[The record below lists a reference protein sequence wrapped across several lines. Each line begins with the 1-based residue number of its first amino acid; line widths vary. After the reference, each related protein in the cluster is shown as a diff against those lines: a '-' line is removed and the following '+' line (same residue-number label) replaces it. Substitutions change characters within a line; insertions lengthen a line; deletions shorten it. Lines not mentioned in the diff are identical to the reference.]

1 MGLIE
6 YGFAGAM
13 IFFIVVAIGVIGIFG
28 LIVTRSS
35 HGGSMKKI
43 NSESKFNDHEID

>member
-13 IFFIVVAIGVIGIFG
+13 IFFIVVAIGLIGIFG
-28 LIVTRSS
+28 LLVTRSS

-43 NSESKFNDHEID
+43 DSDSNFNTHEID